1 MKFKTKQRI
10 LSVVMALLMT
20 ISLLPTDFVGGNVV
34 VSARDAQDFKS
45 SSYDPAG
52 TDLVGTYSTTT
63 VDSVTTVKWDFTTGI
78 NTASN
83 SSSFVEGD
91 TVNGIKILAVAGSSN
106 VNTAAYLKL
115 GKATTT
121 AYTTIAIPTS
131 GLTVTSLKITSTQT
145 SSNYIFKNGETT
157 YNAKDS
163 AVVEFT
169 GENLTVGEDGY
180 ITVEYLGTSDSRIA
194 SIEVIGTSGS
204 TPTPTTYAIT
214 VTNDGNGTASAD
226 VEEAA
231 EGATVTLTATA
242 NDGYQFKEWQV
253 VSGEVTITDNKFEMP
268 ASAVE
273 VKAIFEEKAADPV
286 DDKTIASGTYDFI
299 GTFKTVE
306 AANAIDGMA
315 VDGFSS
321 DSHGHGLE
329 SAAGATVTL
338 NLKEAANVIVTECMY
353 GSAEVTASSGT
364 VENTVTCVPSNV
376 DGVYT
381 IKNAEAGELV
391 ITFAAGTNYLH
402 AIQVEYLSEI
412 KTVAAGTYDFIS
424 AYATV
429 DDINAIDGLSTSGM
443 TKHASHGVTTS
454 SGTITLDLAS
464 AAKIT
469 IEECKYGSIVPTA
482 GDLTVDTIAEYV
494 NGNDGTDGVYKITA
508 PEGGRVVINIAGSIS
523 AYIHSVAV
531 EYITAEERTITVTA
545 EGNGKAIASK
555 SKAYVDDVVTITAT
569 PNTGATFK
577 GWTVV
582 SPATLVLTDAS
593 SAETTFTMPDENVEI
608 KAVFEGG
615 LTEAEVEL
623 TQSNDFDFTGTF
635 TTLNSVGSTSV
646 LTSGQTVMLGKLN
659 SSGISY
665 DATGF
670 AKFRTGNVLYL
681 PLVNADTTKVVVKMI
696 CSQEDGTRCITVG
709 SDENGTYKVKVSKSL
724 KEVTVPDIDDFVVTV
739 GDVRYLPVI
748 ATGEVKT
755 YHIYVDEYNP
765 VNSVVVSGTVSNA
778 AANGVTQIKF
788 KNVTD
793 TTRADVV
800 AEIDSEGKYSATLKR
815 VDGNTSYVAA
825 IPNIG
830 YKLDDTDGANK
841 FTLTGNATTFPKDFA
856 VVESPVA
863 QISGTLTGVP
873 DSALKGDLKVTLVP
887 ENNSLDSVEVTLTK
901 NGETYTYE
909 EVYLAAGEKYSV
921 VLTNADDY
929 EVLNKVCEL
938 EGMTP
943 DVDIVA
949 TAKPVVSVSGKFV
962 TSDKK
967 TSDVTKITFTNI
979 ETPDY
984 KYTFDVTG
992 DTYSAELRA
1001 AEYVTSVE
1009 STAYSAYDHVSVGD
1023 AAVTNDVYLQAPED
1037 SSSVEYKAEINVGAG
1052 QEFETIAEAVKYVS
1066 RMTRTNGERVTLL
1079 LTDEV
1084 YREQLVINTPNITI
1098 KSANASGVSAIT
1110 WYYGVGYSYYSAKLS
1125 ADGKSI
1131 YYDEALAIDKYQ
1143 VSIPVTQ
1150 NPGHWG
1156 ATVNLLAGAEGF
1168 QAENIIFENSFNRY
1182 MTADEVEDGVG
1193 TGTGECKLDRSVATD
1208 ADVIK
1213 RAYKERAAAIYI
1225 QADKTE
1231 YKNCEF
1237 LSSQDTVYT
1246 GDSNEHS
1253 YFVDCKIEGTTDYIC
1268 GDGNPVFDRCLLSMY
1283 SYSDQEATGS
1293 FIVANKAK
1301 ATDGGYFFN
1310 DCSIATTDYPGLKAT
1325 SGNLL
1330 ARAWDAGSIKWYNT
1344 LVESSTMLA
1353 TKAYADMNASVS
1365 NANYQEYNTHLADG
1379 TIVTTN
1385 QGITSGV
1392 TIHVE
1397 DPKFDMTANF
1407 GGWEPDFYTVASYSV
1422 ALDKSGLKNADAAL
1436 DIAADDKV
1444 STDDVVVVTITPT
1457 EGYVFSVA
1465 PTVSATGATAGT
1477 PAKQTDG
1484 SYKCEITTFT
1494 SEATVTV
1501 SGEAVLDTEP
1511 TFTVDLV
1518 QTELTGATAT
1528 MTEVT
1533 KVHADDV
1540 VTVTITPADHKL
1552 FEAAPTVTADN
1563 ATAGEVTKQ
1572 ADGSY
1577 KCDVTTFTA
1586 NTVIT
1591 VVGATVDEP
1600 SYDFSINK
1608 EGLTGATAEPDTEE
1622 TTKVYNDDVVT
1633 ITLTPDSGTVFDG
1646 VPSVTAD
1653 NATVGEAKALT
1664 GGAYSFEVTGFTAT
1678 TVITVTGATKTAPS
1692 IESYVLLGDTENVFA
1707 ALTAETAAKSADG
1720 YFSLGIKVKGTKN
1733 EKEYPDGNKFT
1744 YRLQTGTKMVVSK
1757 STGYVKFTTTK
1768 PAIVIVHANQSGGST
1783 GDVRKVTL
1791 VDSAGATVA
1800 VGPDLVKGTVPEPF
1814 VFVLESAGTY
1824 YLGELE
1830 VGGID
1835 IYRVEVKEGTT
1846 TVPTTYKAELVSEG
1860 LTNAKAKLSK
1870 SVWIPADGEVTVT
1883 VTPDEG
1889 ASFKAAPV
1897 VTATVGTAGEVTD
1910 NGDGTY
1916 KCVISGITADTQITV
1931 TGGAEYPEFD
1941 VTVDSTGLTNA
1952 KAEADKTKATVKDT
1966 VTVTITPDTGM
1977 EFKTAPTVTLKK
1989 VDTEEDTATVGTVTK
2004 AAEGDA
2010 YTCEVTAFNAA
2021 TEIVVAGTA
2030 TAKPVIVKITVENDG
2045 NGTAA
2050 ADKTEVEEGTT
2061 VNLTATANDG
2071 YTFKEWVVTGEG
2083 ASVADKS
2090 AATTTLTVGSVDVTV
2105 KATFEKNKVPADLTK
2120 IKAFVERLYKNILG
2134 RDADEE
2140 GINTWVTA
2148 LANGTLNGA
2157 TASYGFVNSDEF
2169 KNSGLTN
2176 EQKVEIFYATFLNR
2190 VADAEGKKM
2199 WADALNAGVDIEKIF
2214 EGFVMSTEFA
2224 GICDTYGISQG
2235 QMSDIPGMTDIL
2247 NRYRNRNIFL
2257 ASFVARC
2264 YEKALGRPADVP
2276 GVDVWCAQ
2284 IIEGYM
2290 SPRNVAANG
2299 FFHSD
2304 EFIAKN
2310 TTNAQYVAIL
2320 YETFLG
2326 RELDQ
2331 PGYEL
2336 WVGLL
2341 DRNEWTRDQ
2350 VLDGFADSDEFAV
2363 ILASFGLN

>member
-34 VSARDAQDFKS
+34 IKAA
-45 SSYDPAG
+45 DP
-52 TDLVGTYSTTT
+52 T
-63 VDSVTTVKWDFTTGI
+63 
-78 NTASN
+78 N
-83 SSSFVEGD
+83 
-91 TVNGIKILAVAGSSN
+91 
-106 VNTAAYLKL
+106 
-115 GKATTT
+115 
-121 AYTTIAIPTS
+121 YT
-131 GLTVTSLKITSTQT
+131 
-145 SSNYIFKNGETT
+145 
-157 YNAKDS
+157 
-163 AVVEFT
+163 
-169 GENLTVGEDGY
+169 
-180 ITVEYLGTSDSRIA
+180 
-194 SIEVIGTSGS
+194 
-204 TPTPTTYAIT
+204 IT

-226 VEEAA
+226 VAEAA
-231 EGATVTLTATA
+231 EGTTVTLTAVA
-242 NDGYQFKEWQV
+242 NEGFQFKEWQV
-253 VSGEVTITDNKFEMP
+253 VSGEVTVTDNKFTMP

-273 VKAIFEEKAADPV
+273 VKAIFEASAVVPPV
-286 DDKTIASGTYDFI
+286 EDKTIASGTYDFI
-299 GTFKTVE
+299 GTYKTAV
-306 AANAIDGMA
+306 AANAIDGMT
-315 VDGFSS
+315 VDGFSDGAHS
-321 DSHGHGLE
+321 HGLE

-338 NLKEAANVIVTECMY
+338 NLKEAANVTVTECMY
-353 GSAEVTASSGT
+353 GSAVVTASSGT
-364 VENTVTCVPSNV
+364 VENTVPCVPSTV

-381 IKNAEAGELV
+381 IKNAAAGELV

-412 KTVAAGTYDFIS
+412 KTVAEGTYDFIS

-429 DDINAIDGLSTSGM
+429 DEINAIDGLSISGM
-443 TKHASHGVTTS
+443 TEKKDHGVTTK

-469 IEECKYGSIVPTA
+469 VTECMYGSIVPTA
-482 GDLTVDTIAEYV
+482 GDLTVDTVAEYESNV
-494 NGNDGTDGVYKITA
+494 TDGVYKITA
-508 PEGGRVVINIAGSIS
+508 PEGGRVVINIVGSIS
-523 AYIHSVAV
+523 AYIHSVKV
-531 EYITAEERTITVTA
+531 EYITAEERTVTVTA
-545 EGNGKAIASK
+545 EGNGKAVASK
-555 SKAYVDDVVTITAT
+555 AKAYVDDVVTITAT

-577 GWTVV
+577 SWEVV

-615 LTEAEVEL
+615 LTEAEIKL
-623 TQSNDFDFTGTF
+623 TKSNDFDFTGTF
-635 TTLNSVGSTSV
+635 TTLNAAGATSV

-659 SSGISY
+659 GSGVSY
-665 DATGF
+665 DTKGLF
-670 AKFRTGNVLYL
+670 AKFRAGNVLYL
-681 PLVNADTTKVVVKMI
+681 PLVNADTTKVVVRMI
-696 CSQEDGTRCITVG
+696 CSQEDATRYITVG
-709 SDENGTYKVKVSKSL
+709 SDSKGAYSVPVSKTEKS
-724 KEVTVPDIDDFVVTV
+724 VTVPDIDDFVVTV
-739 GDVRYLPVI
+739 GDVRYLPVV

-788 KNVTD
+788 KNLTD
-793 TTRADVV
+793 TTREDVIV
-800 AEIDSEGKYSATLKR
+800 NIDGDGKYSATLKR
-815 VDGNTSYVAA
+815 VGGNTSYVAA

-856 VVESPVA
+856 VVVSPVA
-863 QISGTLTGVP
+863 TISGTLTGIP
-873 DSALKGDLKVTLVP
+873 DSALKGNLKVTLVP
-887 ENNSLDSVEVTLTK
+887 DNNSLDSVDVTLAK
-901 NGETYTYE
+901 SGETYTYNN
-909 EVYLAAGEKYSV
+909 VNLAANEKYSV

-929 EVLNKVCEL
+929 EVSATISEAA
-938 EGMTP
+938 GTTQG
-943 DVDIVA
+943 VDIVA
-949 TAKPVVSVSGKFV
+949 TAKPLVSVSGKFV

-979 ETPDY
+979 ETPAY

-992 DTYSAELRA
+992 ETYSAELRA

-1009 STAYSAYDHVSVGD
+1009 SNAYTASDRVSVD
-1023 AAVTNDVYLQAPED
+1023 DVAVTNDVYLVAPED
-1037 SSSVEYKAEINVGAG
+1037 TSAVEYKAEITVGAG
-1052 QEFETIAEAVKYVS
+1052 GDFATIAEAVKYVA

-1079 LTDEV
+1079 LTDEL

-1098 KSANASGVSAIT
+1098 KSANDSGASTIT
-1110 WYYGVGYSYYSAKLS
+1110 WYYGVGYTYYSAKLS
-1125 ADGKSI
+1125 ADGKSL
-1131 YYDEALAIDKYQ
+1131 YYDEAYAVDKYELSQ
-1143 VSIPVTQ
+1143 PISQGV
-1150 NPGHWG
+1150 GHWG

-1168 QAENIIFENSFNRY
+1168 QAENIVFENSFNRY
-1182 MTADEVEDGVG
+1182 KTDEEVADGVG
-1193 TGTGECKLDRSVATD
+1193 TGTGVCALDRSIATS
-1208 ADVIK
+1208 ADLLTK
-1213 RAYKERAAAIYI
+1213 AYKERAAVIYI

-1231 YKNCEF
+1231 YKNCQF
-1237 LSSQDTVYT
+1237 LSSQDTIFT

-1353 TKAYADMNASVS
+1353 AKAYTDMNGKVA
-1365 NANYQEYNTHLADG
+1365 NANYQEYNTHLEDG

-1392 TIHVE
+1392 TIHAE

-1407 GGWEPDFYTVASYSV
+1407 GGWEPDFYNVETYAV
-1422 ALDKSGLKNADAAL
+1422 ALDKSGLTNADAVL
-1436 DIAADDKV
+1436 DIAEGTKV
-1444 STDDVVVVTITPT
+1444 LADDVVLVTITPST
-1457 EGYVFSVA
+1457 GYYFSEA

-1477 PAKQTDG
+1477 PDKQSDG
-1484 SYKCEITTFT
+1484 SYTCKITTFT
-1494 SEATVTV
+1494 AAATVTV
-1501 SGEAVLDTEP
+1501 AGSAVPDDRP
-1511 TFTVDLV
+1511 TYTVGLA
-1518 QTELTGATAT
+1518 QEGLTGATAE

-1533 KVHADDV
+1533 TVYADDV
-1540 VTVTITPADHKL
+1540 VTVTITPDSRKV

-1572 ADGSY
+1572 PDGSY
-1577 KCDVTTFTA
+1577 KCEVTTFTA
-1586 NTVIT
+1586 DTVIT
-1591 VVGATVDEP
+1591 VAGATVDEP
-1600 SYDFSINK
+1600 SYSFSINK
-1608 EGLTGATAEPDTEE
+1608 DALTGATSASDTEE
-1622 TTKVYNDDVVT
+1622 TTKVYNDDIVT

-1664 GGAYSFEVTGFTAT
+1664 GGAYSFEVTGFTANT
-1678 TVITVTGATKTAPS
+1678 IITVTGATKTAPS
-1692 IESYVLLGDTENVFA
+1692 IESHVLLGDTEGVFA
-1707 ALTAETAAKSADG
+1707 ALTAETASKSADG
-1720 YFSLGIKVKGTKN
+1720 YFTMGIKVKGTSQA
-1733 EKEYPDGNKFT
+1733 KEYPDGSKIGI
-1744 YRLQTGTKMVVSK
+1744 RIQTGAKLDITKS
-1757 STGYVKFTTTK
+1757 SGYVKFTTTK

-1783 GDVRKVTL
+1783 GDIRNL
-1791 VDSAGATVA
+1791 VIVNGTGATVA
-1800 VGPDLVKGTVPEPF
+1800 TSPNLIKGTTAEPF
-1814 VFVLESAGTY
+1814 VLVLENAGTY
-1824 YLGELE
+1824 YVGEATK
-1830 VGGID
+1830 GID
-1835 IYRVEVKEGTT
+1835 IYRLEVKEGTT

-1860 LTNAKAKLSK
+1860 LTNAKAKLDK

-1883 VTPDEG
+1883 ITPDEG
-1889 ASFKAAPV
+1889 TSFKAAPV

-1916 KCVISGITADTQITV
+1916 KCVIRGITADTQITV
-1931 TGGAEYPEFD
+1931 TGEAKYPEFD

-1966 VTVTITPDTGM
+1966 VTVIITPDTGM
-1977 EFKTAPTVTLKK
+1977 EFKEAPTVTLK
-1989 VDTEEDTATVGTVTK
+1989 VEGTATVGTVTK
-2004 AAEGDA
+2004 DAEGDA

-2030 TAKPVIVKITVENDG
+2030 TVKPVIVEITVENDG

-2050 ADKTEVEEGTT
+2050 ADKTTAEEGTT
-2061 VNLTATANDG
+2061 VNLTATANSG

-2083 ASVADKS
+2083 ASVADKNS
-2090 AATTTLTVGSVDVTV
+2090 ATTTLTVGKVDVTV
-2105 KATFEKNKVPADLTK
+2105 KATFEKNKVPVNKELV
-2120 IKAFVERLYKNILG
+2120 KAFVERLYKNILG

-2176 EQKVEIFYATFLNR
+2176 EQKVEIFYTTFLNR
-2190 VADAEGKKM
+2190 AADADGKKL
-2199 WADALNAGVDIEKIF
+2199 WVDALNAGVDIEKIF

-2284 IIEGYM
+2284 IIEGFM
-2290 SPRNVAANG
+2290 SPRNVAADG

-2310 TTNAQYVAIL
+2310 TTNAEYVSIL
-2320 YETFLG
+2320 YQTFLG

-2341 DRNEWTRDQ
+2341 DRNEWTRDE
-2350 VLDGFADSDEFAV
+2350 VLDGFANSDEFAV